1 MFALAALRPRRRGH
15 AKHDQIRPQLE
26 LIVGCACAISM
37 SNGLLH
43 GAPAHG
49 GRQPCPPSS
58 ALWRPPMFRPA
69 ALAALSL
76 ALCCL
81 PATAQVRD
89 GIVSSIDLQR
99 LANGILGIMSYTV
112 APDVTTSSLAVDNA
126 ATADPGL
133 SMTQLGGGFTWSK
146 QTPLYLE
153 GNAAYSRYDPVFLAS
168 DGTDQRPLPV
178 KWNALS
184 VTGGVGWDFPLAEHW
199 TLRPIFNFTWG
210 YVTSDLNIAKWW
222 LENNTDAELEFLDK
236 GKLKARGLGGS
247 LMIDYE
253 RFAPEADVDMEL
265 RYTNVKLRNSG
276 DLSDVIRSSA
286 SAESAS
292 LWARRR
298 VPTGWVV
305 WDRPVRYVLEGA
317 FTRFLGSQTEV
328 GVDRMSSLG
337 AGIEFDSSAYDIWAT
352 RWRALLRYKFGPDIS
367 GWSVGLAVSF

>member
-1 MFALAALRPRRRGH
+1 MPFASTLHHRTRRLILTTAL
-15 AKHDQIRPQLE
+15 
-26 LIVGCACAISM
+26 
-37 SNGLLH
+37 
-43 GAPAHG
+43 
-49 GRQPCPPSS
+49 
-58 ALWRPPMFRPA
+58 
-69 ALAALSL
+69 L
-76 ALCCL
+76 ALCCG
-81 PATAQVRD
+81 PVAAQLGERAIASV
-89 GIVSSIDLQR
+89 DLER
-99 LANGILGIMSYTV
+99 LANGVLGIMSYTV
-112 APDVTTSSLAVDNA
+112 APDVTTSSLSVDNA
-126 ATADPGL
+126 ATANPGL
-133 SMTQLGGGFTWSK
+133 MMTQIGGGFTWSK

-153 GNAAYSRYDPVFLAS
+153 GNAAYTRYDPTFVAS
-168 DGTDQRPLPV
+168 AGAEQRPVPV
-178 KWNALS
+178 KWNAVS
-184 VTGGVGWDFPLAEHW
+184 VTGGIGWDFPLAPNW
-199 TLRPIFNFTWG
+199 TLRPMLNFTYG

-222 LENNTDAELEFLDK
+222 LENNTNVDLEFLDK

-253 RFAPEADVDMEL
+253 RFAPDADVDMEL

-276 DLSDVIRSSA
+276 DLSDQIEGSA

-292 LWARRR
+292 VWARRR